1 MSIISDVAICNNALL
16 RIGASTITDLTE
28 GSDSANILNQIYV
41 PTRDALLRKHFWNFA
56 TKRVALSAS
65 VTAPAFEWNYSYDV
79 PSDFIRIN
87 RLYNSSSAFKLEG
100 SAILTNQ
107 AAPLNLVYIARITD
121 PTQFDP
127 IFIDAL
133 TLILAIKIGSRTSGD
148 GFNPASLYQE
158 LEQTMRSAQMI
169 DAQEDTPQ
177 DLVIDTFTEA
187 RYVSYPFG
195 FTIP

>member
-16 RIGASTITDLTE
+16 RIGASTITDLEE

-56 TKRVALSAS
+56 TKRVALAAS
-65 VTAPAFEWNYSYDV
+65 VTTPAFEWSYSYAL
-79 PSDFIRIN
+79 PSDFIRVN
-87 RLYNSSSAFKLEG
+87 RIFNSDGPFKLEG
-100 SAILTNQ
+100 TSILTNIT
-107 AAPLNLVYIARITD
+107 APLNLVYIARITD

-148 GFNPASLYQE
+148 GFNPAALYQE
-158 LEQTMRSAQMI
+158 LEQTMRSAQMV

-177 DLVIDTFTEA
+177 DLVIDTFYQS
-187 RYVSYPFG
+187 RYGSYPFG
-195 FTIP
+195 FTVP